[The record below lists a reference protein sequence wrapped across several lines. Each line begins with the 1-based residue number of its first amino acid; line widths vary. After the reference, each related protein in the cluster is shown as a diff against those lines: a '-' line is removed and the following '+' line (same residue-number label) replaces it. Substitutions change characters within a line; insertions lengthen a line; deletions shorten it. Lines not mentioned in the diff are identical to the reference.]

1 MMRTLLVGQ
10 SCAEA
15 ESVPNSM
22 ASAANTPLRIAL
34 PPLSSWPRPDVSWCA
49 RQAKGRATVGAATK
63 LRSLFASGHIAVAPG
78 AYDGLSAR
86 LVAQTGF
93 PAVYASGGAIARSAG
108 VPDLGLIPVDAI
120 VDRLA
125 SMVDVVDI
133 PIIAD
138 ADTGYGNALN
148 AQAAARAFE
157 RAGVAAFHLDDKSL
171 VPVGEMVA
179 KLKAVRDAL
188 HDPDFVVIAR
198 TDAIAVE
205 GFAAAIDRACAYRE
219 AGADMLFVEAPTSEA
234 EIAEIAKSVSGWKL
248 INMFE
253 GGKTPLLPV
262 ARLEALGYHL
272 VIIPSDTQRA
282 AIKAMQ
288 RVLAAIGRDGSA
300 ASMRGDMVSFKEREA
315 LVDTAGYL
323 ERSNRYAS

>member
-1 MMRTLLVGQ
+1 
-10 SCAEA
+10 
-15 ESVPNSM
+15 M
-22 ASAANTPLRIAL
+22 AS
-34 PPLSSWPRPDVSWCA
+34 
-49 RQAKGRATVGAATK
+49 GR
-63 LRSLFASGHIAVAPG
+63 IAVAPG

-86 LVAQTGF
+86 LVEQAGF
-93 PAVYASGGAIARSAG
+93 QAIYASGGAIARSAG
-108 VPDLGLIPVDAI
+108 VPDLGLLSMSTI

-125 SMVDVVDI
+125 SMVDVVEV
-133 PIIAD
+133 PLVAD

-157 RAGVAAFHLDDKSL
+157 RAGVAAFHLEDQTFPKKCGHYDDKSL
-171 VPVGEMVA
+171 VPVGEMVQ

-188 HDPDFVVIAR
+188 HDPDFILIAR

-205 GFAAAIDRACAYRE
+205 GFSAAIDRAAAYLE
-219 AGADMLFVEAPTSEA
+219 AGADMSFIEAPTTES
-234 EIAEIAKSVSGWKL
+234 EIAEIAKRLPGWKL

-262 ARLEALGYHL
+262 TRLEVLGYHV

-288 RVLAAIGRDGSA
+288 RVLTVLARDGSA
-300 ASMRGDMVSFKEREA
+300 ASMRSDMASFKEREA
-315 LVDTAGYL
+315 VVATASYL
-323 ERSNRYAS
+323 DRD

>member
-1 MMRTLLVGQ
+1 VSAASKLRTLLG
-10 SCAEA
+10 
-15 ESVPNSM
+15 
-22 ASAANTPLRIAL
+22 
-34 PPLSSWPRPDVSWCA
+34 
-49 RQAKGRATVGAATK
+49 
-63 LRSLFASGHIAVAPG
+63 SGHIAVAPG

-86 LVAQTGF
+86 LVEQAGF

-108 VPDLGLIPVDAI
+108 VPDLGLLSVDAI
-120 VDRLA
+120 VERLA
-125 SMVDVVDI
+125 SMVDVVNV

-157 RAGVAAFHLDDKSL
+157 RSGVAAFHLEDQSFPKKCGHYDDKSL
-171 VPVGEMVA
+171 VPTAEMVQ

-219 AGADMLFVEAPTSEA
+219 AGADMLFVEAPTTEA

-253 GGKTPLLPV
+253 GGKTPLLPA
-262 ARLEALGYHL
+262 ARLEALGFHL

-282 AIKAMQ
+282 AITAMQ
-288 RVLAAIGRDGSA
+288 RVLAAIARDGSSA
-300 ASMRGDMVSFKEREA
+300 ALRGDMVSFKEREA
-315 LVDTAGYL
+315 LVGTSGYL
-323 ERSNRYAS
+323 DRSKSYAS